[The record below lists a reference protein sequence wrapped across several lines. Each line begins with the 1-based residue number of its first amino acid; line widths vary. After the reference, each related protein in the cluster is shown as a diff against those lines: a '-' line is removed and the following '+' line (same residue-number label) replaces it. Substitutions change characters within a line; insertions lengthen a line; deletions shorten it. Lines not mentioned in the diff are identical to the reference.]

1 MCYCIYSAHMFT
13 NSIPTAPERSTMNAS
28 KTSQKTSPVL
38 RLAALLAT
46 PLIPDDYIELV
57 NPLWTH
63 KALRARVEAVTAET
77 ADSASITLQPGLRWQ
92 SFRAGQ
98 FVRVGVDI
106 EGVRHWRCYSIS
118 SAPERA
124 DGRISITVKA
134 VDGGRV
140 STHLVRNL
148 KVGSLLELA
157 AADGEFVWPAN
168 NGDAT
173 LLITAGSGIT
183 PVMSQLRSA
192 DARNAMPT
200 ATLLH
205 YAPTPDDVIFRD
217 ELLELAARHPQLTV
231 HFIYTRHGDA
241 AVRGHFS
248 AEQLATLCPDWQS
261 RRTYSCG
268 PAALLEAVEAN
279 WSAANCTDSV
289 TVERFRPALAPAAS
303 NTIGGTLNFL
313 SSATRADSSGNVS
326 ILETAEQAGL
336 APVHGCR
343 MGICHGC
350 TAKLVCGQVRDL
362 RSGQVHG
369 EPDDLIQI
377 CVCAPVGDVQIDL

>member
-1 MCYCIYSAHMFT
+1 MHYCTYSAHMFT
-13 NSIPTAPERSTMNAS
+13 KSVFTAPQRSTMNAA
-28 KTSQKTSPVL
+28 KTSQKTSSVL
-38 RLAALLAT
+38 RFAALLAS

-57 NPLWTH
+57 NPLWTR
-63 KALRARVEAVTAET
+63 KTLRARVAAVTAET
-77 ADSASITLQPGLRWQ
+77 SDSASITLQPGLRWQ
-92 SFRAGQ
+92 GFRAGQ

-118 SAPERA
+118 SAPECA
-124 DGRISITVKA
+124 DGRITITVKA

-148 KVGSLLELA
+148 KRGSVLELA

-168 NGDAT
+168 NADRM

-205 YAPTPDDVIFRD
+205 YAPTPDAVIFRD
-217 ELLELAARHPQLTV
+217 ELLGLAARHPQLIV
-231 HFIYTRHGDA
+231 QFIHTRHSDA
-241 AVRGHFS
+241 ALGGHFS
-248 AEQLATLCPDWQS
+248 AEQVARLCPDWQS

-268 PAALLEAVEAN
+268 PAALLEAVESHWASAN
-279 WSAANCTDSV
+279 IV
-289 TVERFRPALAPAAS
+289 ERLTVERFRPLLAAAADHAL
-303 NTIGGTLNFL
+303 GGKLNFL
-313 SSATRADSSGNVS
+313 SSGTCADSCGKVS
-326 ILETAEQAGL
+326 ILETAEHAGL
-336 APVHGCR
+336 APAHGCR

-377 CVCAPVGDVQIDL
+377 CICAPVGNVQIDL